1 MDERTELLEWQVAG
15 RPLPGEERSGDGALV
30 VPLPDGALAAA
41 VDGLGH
47 GPEAAAAAEAA
58 LDVLR
63 RRAPDDVAALVEAAH
78 DALGATRGAAL
89 SLASLD
95 CARGRMTWLGVG
107 NVEGRLVRGGVPSAA
122 AAETLVLHRGVLGHA
137 LPALRPA
144 TLRVRRGDVL
154 ILATD
159 GVLPAFAD
167 GLVPTGT
174 CGEIA
179 ARVIDRH
186 ARETDDALVLV
197 ARFLGPGTVT
207 AGEAKRGREVRTG
220 GR

>member
-1 MDERTELLEWQVAG
+1 MDERTALLEWQVAG
-15 RPLPGEERSGDGALV
+15 RALPGEERSGDGALV
-30 VPLPDGALAAA
+30 IPLPDGALAAA

-47 GPEAAAAAEAA
+47 GPEAAEAA
-58 LDVLR
+58 DAALGALR
-63 RRAPDDVAALVEAAH
+63 RRAADDVVALVEAAH
-78 DALGATRGAAL
+78 DALGATPGAAL
-89 SLASLD
+89 SQAVLD
-95 CARGRMTWLGVG
+95 SGRGTMTWVGVG
-107 NVEGRLVRGGVPSAA
+107 NVEGRLLRGGVPSAA
-122 AAETLVLHRGVLGHA
+122 AAETLVLHRGVLGHS

-144 TLRVRRGDVL
+144 TLGVRRGDVL

-179 ARVIDRH
+179 ARVIARY

-197 ARFLGPGTVT
+197 ARCLG
-207 AGEAKRGREVRTG
+207 GEP
-220 GR
+220 

>member
-1 MDERTELLEWQVAG
+1 VDERTALLEWQVAG

-47 GPEAAAAAEAA
+47 GPEAAAAADAA
-58 LDVLR
+58 LDALR
-63 RRAPDDVAALVEAAH
+63 RRAEDDVVALVEAAH

-89 SLASLD
+89 SLAMLH
-95 CARGRMTWLGVG
+95 CGRGTMTWVGVG
-107 NVEGRLVRGGVPSAA
+107 NVEGRLVRGGVPSLA

-137 LPALRPA
+137 LPALRPT
-144 TLRVRRGDVL
+144 TLRVRRGDLL

-159 GVLPAFAD
+159 GILPAFAD

-179 ARVIDRH
+179 ARVIARH

-197 ARFLGPGTVT
+197 ARCLGGGPPRRATRSQ
-207 AGEAKRGREVRTG
+207 GEE
-220 GR
+220 